1 MLDLK
6 KLDSSESDA
15 SLWAKSLIT
24 GATLAVVSV
33 FLLGVLMLWPMQ
45 NERLAQGLPI
55 SVRRAF
61 FFRMPFFDEIYSLK

>member
-1 MLDLK
+1 MCVVIGAADAKGNVELKPPMEGIKNVRFK

-33 FLLGVLMLWPMQ
+33 FLLGVLML
-45 NERLAQGLPI
+45 
-55 SVRRAF
+55 
-61 FFRMPFFDEIYSLK
+61 